1 MSVETLIIISAS
13 ALSFCLGFIWGMI
26 TAKRI
31 AVKILNQYNIDMNKR
46 EDTRTL

>member
-26 TAKRI
+26 TSKRI
-31 AVKILNQYNIDMNKR
+31 AIKVIRKYNN
-46 EDTRTL
+46 

>member
-31 AVKILNQYNIDMNKR
+31 AIKVIRKYNN
-46 EDTRTL
+46 

>member
-1 MSVETLIIISAS
+1 MMSIETLIIIS

-31 AVKILNQYNIDMNKR
+31 VMKMINQYK
-46 EDTRTL
+46 